1 MKLKYYLKGF
11 GVGVLFAAI
20 VLSVAFFARS
30 SSVVMTD
37 EEVIARARVLGMEM
51 ASAQKESQV
60 SDRQE
65 TEAQSEAS
73 EQEKASEEQTTA
85 ETEAVTEKETS
96 TEETE
101 TAAQQE
107 SQVSDRQETEA
118 QSEASEQEKASDEQT
133 TAETETVTE
142 EETSTEET
150 ETAAQQETITVMSR
164 EPISFEI
171 ESGMTAEA
179 VAELLYEKGIISD
192 AGALSAY
199 LVEKGYDVHVHAGS
213 YEIVPTVS
221 YDEIIHLIC
230 PP

>member
-1 MKLKYYLKGF
+1 MKLKYYLNGF
-11 GVGVLFAAI
+11 GIGVLFATI
-20 VLSVAFFARS
+20 VLSAAFFARS
-30 SSVVMTD
+30 SSAVMTD

-51 ASAQKESQV
+51 ASAQKEREV

-73 EQEKASEEQTTA
+73 GQEKASEEETTA
-85 ETEAVTEKETS
+85 ETEAVTE
-96 TEETE
+96 EET
-101 TAAQQE
+101 
-107 SQVSDRQETEA
+107 
-118 QSEASEQEKASDEQT
+118 
-133 TAETETVTE
+133 
-142 EETSTEET
+142 TSEET

-192 AGALSAY
+192 ARALSAY
-199 LVEKGYDVHVHAGS
+199 LVEKGYDAHVHAGS
-213 YEIVPTVS
+213 YEVVPTVS

-230 PP
+230 P